1 MYILNERQEK
11 LKNEVKAFVD
21 REVIPAASEYD
32 RSGVFPLPLVR
43 RCGELGFAG
52 EALMDGGRYNAVE
65 LCVIIEELARGSA
78 SLALALLPQYLSCD
92 ILSAAGGKAELLA
105 RGFALETLFG
115 YAISEESGGS
125 DVLGI
130 DTTAIYDGGEWVLNG
145 AKSWIT
151 NAGSAGGY
159 IVAARTSLT
168 GRSRNISL
176 LRRRRGRGAERGQ
189 HGGAAGREQLPARD
203 ADLHKLPHPR

>member
-65 LCVIIEELARGSA
+65 LCVILEELARGSA
-78 SLALALLPQYLSCD
+78 SLPRGVASSRSCARRPSPCRSLAHSL
-92 ILSAAGGKAELLA
+92 
-105 RGFALETLFG
+105 
-115 YAISEESGGS
+115 
-125 DVLGI
+125 
-130 DTTAIYDGGEWVLNG
+130 
-145 AKSWIT
+145 
-151 NAGSAGGY
+151 
-159 IVAARTSLT
+159 RT
-168 GRSRNISL
+168 
-176 LRRRRGRGAERGQ
+176 
-189 HGGAAGREQLPARD
+189 
-203 ADLHKLPHPR
+203 